1 MGYKDHYSNPDIRP
15 RRVLVLLDVEIHA
28 KGYKDHFYWNF
39 SIKLFSNEVICTIEI
54 FKSLWLLENIQ
65 DRCGSSNLCGSVMS
79 GS

>member
-39 SIKLFSNEVICTIEI
+39 SIKLFSNEVIYHRDLI
-54 FKSLWLLENIQ
+54 FVAHTGP
-65 DRCGSSNLCGSVMS
+65 RSSNLCGSVMS
-79 GS
+79 GT